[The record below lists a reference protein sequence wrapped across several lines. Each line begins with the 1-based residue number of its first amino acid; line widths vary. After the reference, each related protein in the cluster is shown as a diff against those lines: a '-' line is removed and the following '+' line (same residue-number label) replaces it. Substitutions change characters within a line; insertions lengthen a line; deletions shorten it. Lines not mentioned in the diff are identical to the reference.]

1 MLAVAFR
8 PVDVVLA
15 TDELADELLAI
26 KVIAAAVLTA
36 AVLTA
41 AVLTAA
47 VLVVAVLV
55 TVILVDE
62 SLDAQ
67 VPATL
72 LLAPQFLI
80 FTAVL
85 VLKPIGSKQQ
95 ETKLIKREAS
105 TIATSFRSQT

>member
-26 KVIAAAVLTA
+26 KVIA
-36 AVLTA
+36 A